1 MKNIILT
8 LIITSLATWGFAQ
21 VKVIT
26 NGNVGIGGVA
36 APASALHVHGVI
48 QNNNNLDVA
57 KGTTLFNSFVTVGK
71 GRASNGV
78 AAFDLISDV
87 TSYPTYGFRFLRNQ
101 VGNTIM
107 YHSGANAFRLNAT
120 GAAPIQFFTDNTIRL
135 NVNTVGNTGLGT
147 AYAIHRL
154 NVAGDVQATDFITA
168 SDTRLKEDIKAF
180 DSGLDKLMQIKTYT
194 YKYNGKAGINSKL
207 KHYGVIAQEFEK
219 IMPEAVG
226 EFDWANMNAEGELTT
241 DVEHYKYVQTE
252 AVKYILVNAVKEQ
265 QTIIESQ
272 EERLTK
278 LEAQIATLLE
288 GNNQAIDISGGDS
301 SKAVLGDNYP
311 NPFGSLTDIR
321 YFVPE
326 ESENATLNVFDN
338 SGKLIKSVNI
348 TERGNGVLNVNFSDM
363 PAGIYNYQMVV
374 DDKLVATK
382 KIVLG
387 SN

>member
-1 MKNIILT
+1 MKNLIFT
-8 LIITSLATWGFAQ
+8 LFLSLATTLAFSQ

-26 NGNVGIGGVA
+26 NGNVGIGGIANPTA
-36 APASALHVHGVI
+36 A
-48 QNNNNLDVA
+48 LDVNGKVYTTDELSVA
-57 KGTTLFNSFVTVGK
+57 KNTTSFNAFIRLGQ
-71 GRASNGV
+71 GRSANGV

-87 TSYPTYGFRFLRNQ
+87 TAFPTYGFRFLRNQ

-107 YHSGANAFRLNAT
+107 YHSGDKAFRLNAT

-147 AYAIHRL
+147 AFSNHRL

-168 SDTRLKEDIKAF
+168 SDTRLKEDIQDF
-180 DSGLDKLMQIKTYT
+180 DSGLDKLMEIKTYT
-194 YKYNGKAGINSKL
+194 YTYNGKAGINSKL

-241 DVEHYKYVQTE
+241 DVENYKYVQTE
-252 AVKYILVNAVKEQ
+252 AIKYILVNAVKEQ
-265 QTIIESQ
+265 QAIIESQ
-272 EERLTK
+272 EERLNK
-278 LEAQIATLLE
+278 LEEQLAILLE
-288 GNNQAIDISGGDS
+288 GNNQSIDISGGDT

-311 NPFGSLTDIR
+311 NPFGTQTDIR

-326 ESENATLNVFDN
+326 ETQNAVLNVFDN
-338 SGKLIKSVNI
+338 SGKLIRSVKI

-382 KIVLG
+382 KMILG